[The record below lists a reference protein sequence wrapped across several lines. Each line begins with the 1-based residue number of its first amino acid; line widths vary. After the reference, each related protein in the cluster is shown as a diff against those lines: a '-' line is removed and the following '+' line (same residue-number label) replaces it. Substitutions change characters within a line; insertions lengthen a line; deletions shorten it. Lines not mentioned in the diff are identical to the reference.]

1 MAGEIASLFAK
12 LGFKVD
18 RRGLKSF
25 EKDLKGLK
33 TTLDSEKGVTGAT
46 KKATKSQNKLFN
58 DIKKNYSSKFKP
70 SYGKMKEDLRNLK
83 QSFADGTIQAEEFQ
97 EARGRVLKGLRQ
109 ENKKYF
115 SKQRQQIAAQTAAE
129 KRAAAEFNRI
139 QKERTKFV
147 NQQATEAERAE
158 RKKQTAY
165 QKTRAKL
172 LQIEKGFDKH
182 SAQLREMRDRFSYVN
197 QEYKK
202 GNITLERRRAL
213 LQGIYA
219 DYRRVQAAQLA
230 TSAGS
235 VGPYAGGA
243 DPRQRGTHG
252 LISAIHSDLAIG
264 SMIGGFAAAQSVR
277 SYQGFLAMEQGLTAA
292 TGSAEKAGEEFEYL
306 VGLSRELGL
315 FVGDLGKAYSQLS
328 AAARGT
334 SLTNQEVRDTFR
346 GVASQARVLN
356 LSTADT
362 EGVMRSL
369 VQMLNKGQI
378 MAEELKNQMG
388 RLLPI

>member
-18 RRGLKSF
+18 RTGLKGF
-25 EKDLKGLK
+25 EKDLKNLK
-33 TTLDSEKGVTGAT
+33 THLDSDKGVTGAT
-46 KKATKSQNKLFN
+46 KKVGKKQNQVFQRIRSSYTSKVKPTFSQM
-58 DIKKNYSSKFKP
+58 KK
-70 SYGKMKEDLRNLK
+70 DLRDIGNLYEENEITSRQYERYRARIVEKLGQMEK
-83 QSFADGTIQAEEFQ
+83 QKEAAHQRAIKETQTAQERASRQA
-97 EARGRVLKGLRQ
+97 L
-109 ENKKYF
+109 
-115 SKQRQQIAAQTAAE
+115 AAE
-129 KRAAAEFNRI
+129 KRAAAE
-139 QKERTKFV
+139 TK
-147 NQQATEAERAE
+147 RAE
-158 RKKQTAY
+158 KEKQSVY
-165 QKTRAKL
+165 QRTRAKL